1 MPDNNNKNNLDLLKE
16 QVINVI
22 KTIYDPEIPVNIW
35 ELGLIYDIQITENNE
50 VVVLMTLTAP
60 NCPEAEGLPAEVEEN
75 IKMIPEVKNAKVLL
89 TFDPPWDKSRLSD
102 LARFEL
108 GLY

>member
-1 MPDNNNKNNLDLLKE
+1 MSENNKNNLELLKE